1 MTGYDKAAA
10 AKNEYKDGLNVSESS
25 NKSADKNTENIKLL
39 KRVKQGDAAARD
51 ELINGNV
58 GLVRSIIKRFLNRG
72 AESEDLFQI
81 GCIGLIK
88 AVEKFDLS
96 YGVQFST
103 YAVPMIIGEIKRFL
117 RDDGIIKVSRSYKDI
132 SSKAMAVKEKLT
144 AENDEEP
151 TVKKISEV
159 LGISPEEL
167 AAAMEASQKPESLYR
182 TIDDGSGKSAALIDR
197 LESDENYEEAV
208 ENRLLLKEALSELPE
223 REQKIIILRYYKQ
236 KTQSE
241 IAKILG
247 ISQVQVS
254 RIEKK
259 VLRSMRDKIT

>member
-1 MTGYDKAAA
+1 
-10 AKNEYKDGLNVSESS
+10 
-25 NKSADKNTENIKLL
+25 
-39 KRVKQGDAAARD
+39 
-51 ELINGNV
+51 
-58 GLVRSIIKRFLNRG
+58 
-72 AESEDLFQI
+72 
-81 GCIGLIK
+81 
-88 AVEKFDLS
+88 
-96 YGVQFST
+96 
-103 YAVPMIIGEIKRFL
+103 
-117 RDDGIIKVSRSYKDI
+117 
-132 SSKAMAVKEKLT
+132 
-144 AENDEEP
+144 
-151 TVKKISEV
+151 
-159 LGISPEEL
+159 
-167 AAAMEASQKPESLYR
+167 MEASQKPESLYS
-182 TIDDGSGKSAALIDR
+182 TTDDGSGKSAALIDR